1 MNVLIPSSPSQQCNG
16 LTIFWLAEK
25 NETKTQIKR
34 SKIKLLYLLAPSLF
48 LLNRAKCSAC
58 ADKFP
63 TCWTAPEIFQR
74 YFMYQ
79 NYLDLGQ
86 CYLPQPS
93 ASADNID
100 LGLNNSGY
108 PAQPHPIIV
117 NNCTPLNQSDCS
129 NFVMY
134 GNFERKLHTI
144 LDLAWSNCNGRP
156 SGRNRTCGPA
166 IPVFPGTPEL
176 GGGGRRGSCPVALYQ
191 EGQGGQRCPFNL
203 KDCLGEIAN
212 CQKSS
217 ENARNAVIELQE

>member
-1 MNVLIPSSPSQQCNG
+1 
-16 LTIFWLAEK
+16 
-25 NETKTQIKR
+25 
-34 SKIKLLYLLAPSLF
+34 
-48 LLNRAKCSAC
+48 LNSAC
-58 ADKFP
+58 AG
-63 TCWTAPEIFQR
+63 
-74 YFMYQ
+74 YQ

-134 GNFERKLHTI
+134 GNFERKLYTI
-144 LDLAWSNCNGRP
+144 LDLAWSNCNDRP

-176 GGGGRRGSCPVALYQ
+176 GGRRGSCPVALY
-191 EGQGGQRCPFNL
+191 QGGQRCPFNL